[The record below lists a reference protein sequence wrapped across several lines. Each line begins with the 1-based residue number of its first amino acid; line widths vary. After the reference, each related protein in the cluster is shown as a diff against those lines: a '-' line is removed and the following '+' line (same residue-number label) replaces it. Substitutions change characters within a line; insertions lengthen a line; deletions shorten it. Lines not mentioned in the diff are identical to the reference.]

1 MINAKHIFIIFENS
15 KNVCLCIFSVIDL
28 IKLQQFVKKNIVPKV
43 NSKENFIKLF
53 TEINYNL
60 AYT

>member
-28 IKLQQFVKKNIVPKV
+28 IKLQQFVKKKYCTK
-43 NSKENFIKLF
+43 SKQ
-53 TEINYNL
+53 
-60 AYT
+60 